1 MLVRYSN
8 RKICGH
14 TPAKKACGKEKMFD
28 IIQAHNKTKSTALQ
42 NQLKEKNPLFL
53 CVIGVTETAK
63 IQGISAAGANPEITD
78 YTPPADVELLHFG
91 KCKCIPGVPVT
102 PDGIPTPAL
111 ITMSALKLADIPTLV
126 VNAGLKVKPHVPF
139 VELGGSPGRDIR
151 TGKALDNAEEVL
163 NNAKVAGEN
172 LAKTADYLVIGESI
186 PGGTTTALS
195 VMLAMG
201 VDAKEKVS
209 SSMPINPHDL
219 KIKTAEAGLEA
230 AEVEVGEF
238 ADEPI
243 MAVSSVGDPM
253 QPALAGLVLGAAK
266 HMPVIM
272 AGGTQMAAV
281 LAVVNASN
289 PDVLDNV
296 SIGTTRWIVSD
307 KTADL
312 KALIARIADVPVLAA
327 DLDFSN
333 SKFDGLKAYEAGI
346 VKEGVGCGGA
356 SIAAMLKTNG
366 KVTKNVLLKEIENNY
381 KQLVGS
387 VNMRTVSESS

>member
-1 MLVRYSN
+1 M
-8 RKICGH
+8 
-14 TPAKKACGKEKMFD
+14 GKEKMFD

-42 NQLKEKNPLFL
+42 NQLKEKKPLFL

-91 KCKCIPGVPVT
+91 KCKCIPGVPAT

-195 VMLAMG
+195 VLLAMG

-387 VNMRTVSESS
+387 ANMRTVSESS

>member
-8 RKICGH
+8 RKTCGH
-14 TPAKKACGKEKMFD
+14 TPAKKACGNEKMFD

-91 KCKCIPGVPVT
+91 KCKCISGVPVT

-151 TGKALDNAEEVL
+151 TGNALDNAEEVL
-163 NNAKVAGEN
+163 NKAKVAGEN
-172 LAKTADYLVIGESI
+172 LGKTADYLVIGESI
-186 PGGTTTALS
+186 PGGTTTAFS
-195 VMLAMG
+195 VLLAMG
-201 VDAKEKVS
+201 VDAKRKIS
-209 SSMPINPHDL
+209 SSMPVNPHDL
-219 KIKTAEAGLEA
+219 KIKTVEAALKA
-230 AEVEVGEF
+230 AEVEAGEF

-253 QPALAGLVLGAAK
+253 QPALAGLVLGATK
-266 HMPVIM
+266 HVPVIM

-289 PDVLDNV
+289 PNVLENV

-312 KALIARIADVPVLAA
+312 KALIAEIADVPVLAA

-387 VNMRTVSESS
+387 ANM